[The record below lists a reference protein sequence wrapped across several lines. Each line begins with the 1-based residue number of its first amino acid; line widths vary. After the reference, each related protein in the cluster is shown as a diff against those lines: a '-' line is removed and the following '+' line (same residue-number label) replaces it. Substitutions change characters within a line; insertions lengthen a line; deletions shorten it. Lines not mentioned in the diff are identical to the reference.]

1 MKELRRYLSLAVAGL
16 FLSCVFSAS
25 ALAVEYVSVKKD
37 DTIIRSGPGNENPEV
52 MRVFRGFPLQV
63 QETKGK
69 WLHVIDYE
77 KGNGWISKDMTDN
90 TQTVIVITKPS
101 ANMRQEANTKSAKIA
116 EVDAGVVLQLVG
128 KKGDWRQVK
137 HSGGKN
143 KDVIVGW
150 LHKNLVWP
158 Q

>member
-1 MKELRRYLSLAVAGL
+1 MNGLRRYLSLAVAGL
-16 FLSCVFSAS
+16 FCSYVFCAS
-25 ALAVEYVSVKKD
+25 ALAAEYVSVKKD
-37 DTIIRSGPGNENPEV
+37 GVNIRSGPNATDPVV
-52 MRVFRGFPLQV
+52 MEVFRGFPLQV
-63 QETKGK
+63 QETKGN

-77 KGNGWISKDMTDN
+77 KGKGWISKDMTDN
-90 TQTVIVITKPS
+90 TKTVIVISKPS
-101 ANMRQEANTKSAKIA
+101 ANMRQEPNTKSAKIA
-116 EVDAGVVLQLVG
+116 DVDAGVVLQLVG

-137 HSGGKN
+137 HSGEKN